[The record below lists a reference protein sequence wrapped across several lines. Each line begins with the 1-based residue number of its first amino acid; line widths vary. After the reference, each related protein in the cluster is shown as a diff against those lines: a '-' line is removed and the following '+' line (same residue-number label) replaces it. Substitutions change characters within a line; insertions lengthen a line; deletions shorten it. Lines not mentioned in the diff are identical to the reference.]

1 MANGFGT
8 IPSLIGQMA
17 AAKQIEAQEQNI
29 LASQIAAAAQQERL
43 RQIQSPENQALQQ
56 LEQQLGIQQA
66 QVKLQELQNPE
77 AALQRRIREA
87 IAIRQ
92 ATPVEVGGSLLQWD
106 PATQGYKSVFTGPSR
121 ATPAQFA
128 GLTTTPEG
136 TQGVIFRPETGTFE
150 AKPLPAGVTDI
161 RPKVTQP
168 VKTASAR
175 TLTPNM
181 QNSILRKAAE
191 SGIDPENPK
200 YVDETTGTFDF
211 IQLSIDGG
219 KAAAE
224 SKRTENA
231 IKAQGLTGEA
241 RKSLENLNAASK
253 QLDSLQDTILEINK
267 TGKTPGFFDNAL
279 SAVTA
284 APPGGFWGSLVNQ
297 GADYLQSDDSKYLE
311 GKKSVINSALTKAI
325 SGLAVSEGEARRL
338 GFLPRPGESFDSL
351 VRKVGLVEDYINN
364 QRSGL
369 SQGSTIPAP
378 ATSAA
383 PATPAATTAPTRETT
398 TRTGLKIRRV
408 SP

>member
-1 MANGFGT
+1 MANGA
-8 IPSLIGQMA
+8 IGGFA
-17 AAKQIEAQEQNI
+17 DLSRYIEAANQPQPDFLSSLMQGFQTGQSLVNLPQTI
-29 LASQIAAAAQQERL
+29 AAQQEAEAL
-43 RQIQSPENQALQQ
+43 KQIQGQLAVQKAQLQ
-56 LEQQLGIQQA
+56 LE
-66 QVKLQELQNPE
+66 ELANPE

-87 IAIRQ
+87 VALEQIKPI
-92 ATPVEVGGSLLQWD
+92 EVGGSLVRRN
-106 PATQGYKSVFTGPSR
+106 PTTGKYESVFTGQGRVTPS
-121 ATPAQFA
+121 QFA

-136 TQGVIFRPETGTFE
+136 ATQGVIFRPETGTFE

-175 TLTPNM
+175 GLTPNM

-224 SKRTENA
+224 SKRTQDA
-231 IKAQGLTGEA
+231 IKAQGLTGDA

-253 QLDSLQDTILEINK
+253 QLDSLQDTILEISK
-267 TGKTPGFFDNAL
+267 TGKTPRFYDNAL
-279 SAVTA
+279 AAVTA
-284 APPGGFWGSLVNQ
+284 APPGGWWGSLVNQ
-297 GADYLQSDDSKYLE
+297 GAEYFQSDDSKYLE

-364 QRSGL
+364 QRAGL
-369 SQGSTIPAP
+369 SEGSTVP
-378 ATSAA
+378 
-383 PATPAATTAPTRETT
+383 TTAPSPSAPTATPRETT